1 VSPGIQHVRR
11 LGQGTNLRTGYID
24 LSKRRVSPEDIVK
37 CEERYN
43 KSKMVHSIMRH
54 VAEKT
59 NVPIESLYESI
70 AWPLNRKFG
79 HAIDAFK
86 LSITLVS
93 SPVELFLV
101 LGLWLTE

>member
-1 VSPGIQHVRR
+1 M
-11 LGQGTNLRTGYID
+11 
-24 LSKRRVSPEDIVK
+24 SPEDIVK

-43 KSKMVHSIMRH
+43 KGKIVHSIMRH

-59 NVPIESLYESI
+59 QQPIESLYESI

-86 LSITLVS
+86 LSITLVIMR
-93 SPVELFLV
+93 LFGMRL
-101 LGLWLTE
+101 LSLTSQQEP

>member
-1 VSPGIQHVRR
+1 M
-11 LGQGTNLRTGYID
+11 
-24 LSKRRVSPEDIVK
+24 K

-59 NVPIESLYESI
+59 NDPIESLYESI
-70 AWPLNRKFG
+70 SWPLNRKFG

-86 LSITLVS
+86 LSIT
-93 SPVELFLV
+93 
-101 LGLWLTE
+101 